1 MTSGGAY
8 RVGNDDRERAVAE
21 LRRAAEDG
29 RLSAEELDERTARAR
44 SARTNDELSGLLAD
58 LGSSGAVAMPVQLP
72 TAAEALAA
80 LARVGYRPD
89 DPLVLNAGVS
99 GESRSGSWTV
109 PPFMVARAG
118 IETVRIDCLQASA
131 AAEVIELVVEATLGT
146 VVLVVPEG
154 WAVNVDQVVKGM
166 GTLKVTVPGVPAAG
180 CPVFIV
186 RGSLNMGTFKARH
199 ATRFDRWRL
208 RRQQRRQRAI
218 SAR

>member
-1 MTSGGAY
+1 MTSGGDF
-8 RVGNDDRERAVAE
+8 RVGNADRDEAVAE

-29 RLSAEELDERTARAR
+29 RLTAEELDERTARAR
-44 SARTNDELSGLLAD
+44 SARTSTELAGLLTD
-58 LGSSGAVAMPVQLP
+58 LGSSGAVAMPVRLP

-118 IETVRIDCLQASA
+118 IETVRIDCLQARA
-131 AAEVIELVVEATLGT
+131 AAEVIDLVVEATMGT

-154 WAVNVDQVVKGM
+154 WAVNVDQVAKGI
-166 GTLKVTVPGVPAAG
+166 GTLTVKVPGVPAPG

-186 RGSLNMGTFKARH
+186 RGSLNMGTFKARN

-208 RRQQRRQRAI
+208 RRQQRRQRAL

>member
-58 LGSSGAVAMPVQLP
+58 LGSSGVVAMPVRLP

-99 GESRSGSWTV
+99 GESRRGTWTV

>member
-58 LGSSGAVAMPVQLP
+58 LGSSGAVAMPVRLP

-109 PPFMVARAG
+109 PPFMIARAG

-131 AAEVIELVVEATLGT
+131 AAEVIDLLVEATLGT

-166 GTLKVTVPGVPAAG
+166 GTLKVAVPGVPAAG

>member
-99 GESRSGSWTV
+99 GESRSGTWTV

>member
-1 MTSGGAY
+1 
-8 RVGNDDRERAVAE
+8 
-21 LRRAAEDG
+21 
-29 RLSAEELDERTARAR
+29 
-44 SARTNDELSGLLAD
+44 
-58 LGSSGAVAMPVQLP
+58 
-72 TAAEALAA
+72 
-80 LARVGYRPD
+80 
-89 DPLVLNAGVS
+89 
-99 GESRSGSWTV
+99 
-109 PPFMVARAG
+109 VARGG